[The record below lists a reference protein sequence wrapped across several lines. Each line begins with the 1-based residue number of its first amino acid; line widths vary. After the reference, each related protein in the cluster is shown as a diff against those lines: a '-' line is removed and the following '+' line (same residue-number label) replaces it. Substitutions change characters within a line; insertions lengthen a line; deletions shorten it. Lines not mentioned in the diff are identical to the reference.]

1 MTLEPAPTGEPVN
14 EAVQKRR
21 LVRNEGFPTTKKGN
35 VVGNL
40 LPEGDLLIHAGDFMS
55 AETSLEE
62 IVDSAQKRR
71 LRQSQPAL
79 AEGHFRYASRSRYK
93 VVQSCA
99 GPVWIPPVTV

>member
-21 LVRNEGFPTTKKGN
+21 LVRNEGYPTTKKGN

-55 AETSLEE
+55 AENVSRGN
-62 IVDSAQKRR
+62 RR
-71 LRQSQPAL
+71 LRTKASSPAITTR
-79 AEGHFRYASRSRYK
+79 ACRRSLPL
-93 VVQSCA
+93 CFTL
-99 GPVWIPPVTV
+99 PI